1 MAFCPK
7 CRYEYVSGVM
17 ACPDCGSVLVD
28 SLPSLEQ
35 PTHKR
40 ELITVY
46 TGSNPTN
53 LAMVKS
59 FLEAAG
65 FECFVDG
72 QRFANLY
79 PTLTSLGEAELQV
92 PSDRAEEARLLLE
105 ELNHTDLT
113 ASTEPP
119 VS

>member
-1 MAFCPK
+1 MAFCPQ
-7 CRYEYVSGVM
+7 CRYEYVSGIR
-17 ACPDCGSVLVD
+17 ACPDCSSVLVD
-28 SLPSLEQ
+28 SLPPLE
-35 PTHKR
+35 PTHER

-46 TGSNPTN
+46 TGSNPAN

-59 FLEAAG
+59 FLEASG

-79 PTLTSLGEAELQV
+79 PTLTSLGEADLQV

-105 ELNHTDLT
+105 ELDHTDLT
-113 ASTEPP
+113 DPTEPP
-119 VS
+119 TS